1 MSSEEVDKGRR
12 RMLIGTVGA
21 VGAVGVIGAAVPFIK
36 MWEPS
41 ARARAAGAPVELSI
55 GKLRPGQMLKAE
67 WRGKPIWVLRRT
79 EKMLETLDQHQDRLR
94 DPASETEQQP
104 KYAQHA
110 HRSVEGKEEYLVL
123 VGLCTHLGCSPK
135 FVPEMEPQPFDEN
148 WSGGFFCPC
157 HSSRFDLAGRVYE
170 GVPAPLNLE
179 VPPYAYLDDER
190 IVIGMGP
197 EEVNA

>member
-12 RMLIGTVGA
+12 RMLIGTMGA
-21 VGAVGVIGAAVPFIK
+21 VGAVGAIGAAVPFIK

-41 ARARAAGAPVELSI
+41 ARAKAAGAPVELSI
-55 GKLRPGQMLKAE
+55 GKLQPGQMLRAE
-67 WRGKPIWVLRRT
+67 WRGKPIWVVRRT
-79 EKMLETLDQHQDRLR
+79 DEMLKGLDDNKDRLR
-94 DPASETEQQP
+94 DPSSEEEQQP
-104 KYAQHA
+104 TYAQNDF
-110 HRSVEGKEEYLVL
+110 RSIKEEYLVL

-148 WSGGFFCPC
+148 WAGGFFCPC

-179 VPPYAYLDDER
+179 VPPYAYLDDDR
-190 IVIGMGP
+190 IVIGLGP
-197 EEVNA
+197 EEAIA